1 MWVCPKM
8 CEFIIIAII
17 VSLLLFL
24 IIFLLFLSVLLVL
37 LEESNVGDTDGNDD
51 FLIHWI
57 PDPRAARFV
66 EDWAL
71 CRCSVR
77 QFLRFFSV

>member
-57 PDPRAARFV
+57 PGCAIR
-66 EDWAL
+66 
-71 CRCSVR
+71 
-77 QFLRFFSV
+77 